1 VGGRATAVN
10 LTNHCYWNLDGLAS
24 GSALGH
30 ALALSADEHVPL
42 DGAGLPAG
50 GAVAAVQG
58 ALDFRGAPRVGDKV
72 AELAR
77 HASGGGDGGG
87 GAAGFNSAFLIRGW
101 APPPAATPAAGA
113 GEPHAPA
120 LCARLR
126 DAAVLTSP
134 DGRRSLTLRTT
145 QPSVHLYT
153 GWAFDGSAV
162 CEGAPL
168 LPGAALALEC
178 QAPPDAAN
186 TAFGSVP
193 RCVLRPG
200 EEYAHLTTHE
210 FTW

>member
-1 VGGRATAVN
+1 M
-10 LTNHCYWNLDGLAS
+10 
-24 GSALGH
+24 
-30 ALALSADEHVPL
+30 
-42 DGAGLPAG
+42 
-50 GAVAAVQG
+50 
-58 ALDFRGAPRVGDKV
+58 
-72 AELAR
+72 
-77 HASGGGDGGG
+77 
-87 GAAGFNSAFLIRGW
+87 
-101 APPPAATPAAGA
+101 
-113 GEPHAPA
+113 
-120 LCARLR
+120 
-126 DAAVLTSP
+126 LTSP

-153 GWAFDGSAV
+153 GWAFDGAAA